1 MSNELLLFWTFK
13 WSGIYTILIG
23 KCLLV
28 LKDCST
34 FTIRVKHSFFETLV
48 TIYGQYGASS
58 QEPWIFSSTP
68 VRMSNLNL
76 FCVLDSYI
84 NKAFTVLHLFLTQ
97 GAGQTVTIVAQY
109 RPEEYNRFE
118 AKIHDLKQQ
127 MSQQI
132 MSGTLMRTSQ
142 KRSLYVRW
150 VFHMHHAIM
159 LNAEV
164 STWLKYESCDNIFV
178 RL

>member
-1 MSNELLLFWTFK
+1 MYMS
-13 WSGIYTILIG
+13 LIG
-23 KCLLV
+23 KCLLLFWRITALSQSGSSIWFV
-28 LKDCST
+28 
-34 FTIRVKHSFFETLV
+34 ETLV
-48 TIYGQYGASS
+48 TIYGQNGASS

-76 FCVLDSYI
+76 FCVLEDYI
-84 NKAFTVLHLFLTQ
+84 NKAFTMLHLLLTQ

-150 VFHMHHAIM
+150 VLHIHHAIM
-159 LNAEV
+159 LRTEV
-164 STWLKYESCDNIFV
+164 STWLKYESCGNIFV
-178 RL
+178 RLKDVRHV

>member
-1 MSNELLLFWTFK
+1 MYMILTGKCLLLFWRITAHSQ
-13 WSGIYTILIG
+13 SGSSILI
-23 KCLLV
+23 LWN
-28 LKDCST
+28 T
-34 FTIRVKHSFFETLV
+34 V
-48 TIYGQYGASS
+48 TIYGQNGASS

-76 FCVLDSYI
+76 FCVLEDYI
-84 NKAFTVLHLFLTQ
+84 NKGFTVFHLLLTQ

-150 VFHMHHAIM
+150 VFHMHRAIM
-159 LNAEV
+159 LHAEV
-164 STWLKYESCDNIFV
+164 STWLKYGSCDNIFIRLKNV
-178 RL
+178 RHV

>member
-1 MSNELLLFWTFK
+1 MFVVLTGKCLLLFWRITAHSQS
-13 WSGIYTILIG
+13 WS
-23 KCLLV
+23 
-28 LKDCST
+28 S
-34 FTIRVKHSFFETLV
+34 IRFFEFF
-48 TIYGQYGASS
+48 
-58 QEPWIFSSTP
+58 E
-68 VRMSNLNL
+68 RMSNLNL
-76 FCVLDSYI
+76 FCVLEDYI
-84 NKAFTVLHLFLTQ
+84 NKTFTVLYLLLTQ

-150 VFHMHHAIM
+150 VFHIHHAIM
-159 LNAEV
+159 LHAEV
-164 STWLKYESCDNIFV
+164 STWLSCDNIFIRLKDV
-178 RL
+178 RCV

>member
-1 MSNELLLFWTFK
+1 MSNKLLLFWRITAHSQ
-13 WSGIYTILIG
+13 SGSSSSIW
-23 KCLLV
+23 
-28 LKDCST
+28 
-34 FTIRVKHSFFETLV
+34 FFETLV
-48 TIYGQYGASS
+48 TIYGQNSTSS
-58 QEPWIFSSTP
+58 QEPWIFSSTA

-76 FCVLDSYI
+76 FCVLEDYI
-84 NKAFTVLHLFLTQ
+84 TKAFTVLHLLLTQ

-150 VFHMHHAIM
+150 VFHIHHAIM
-159 LNAEV
+159 LRAEV
-164 STWLKYESCDNIFV
+164 SAWLKYVSCDNIFIRMKYV
-178 RL
+178 RRV